1 MGEKNKIQN
10 HKKPSEKSFKEE
22 EVTSLNFYSKVT
34 NMDKKKQNTKN
45 TEYRMCNLAQTP
57 KILNTECVILA
68 NCLSLITLNMYSIKA
83 RLSKIV
89 SI

>member
-45 TEYRMCNLAQTP
+45 TEYRMCNFSTNT
-57 KILNTECVILA
+57 KNTEYRMR
-68 NCLSLITLNMYSIKA
+68 NF
-83 RLSKIV
+83 SKLLKFNYLKYV
-89 SI
+89 FNKR